1 MSHQE
6 KKEKVGK
13 SGVVGGKMERK
24 LSDMN
29 TRAVLGGMKELIV
42 EFKMVVDD
50 VIIIER

>member
-13 SGVVGGKMERK
+13 SGVVGVKMERK
-24 LSDMN
+24 SSDMN

-42 EFKMVVDD
+42 EFKMVMDD